1 MGEALTGV
9 RAGQVLSREK
19 TVLWD
24 ADTVRLGGRH
34 YLGLASARDAESP
47 TWSKTLSMYGNTP
60 RENREI
66 SDLPRRNGRVG
77 RIGKA
82 EDARR

>member
-1 MGEALTGV
+1 MTGV

-34 YLGLASARDAESP
+34 DLGLASARDAESP

-66 SDLPRRNGRVG
+66 SHFPRRNGSVG
-77 RIGKA
+77 RIGKS